1 MYGTR
6 LPYCGLLFTLLSG
19 AFAAQ
24 NVVTTIAGLD
34 PIFDGDGNPD
44 GVAPRNSGA
53 GVEHRGADRSGS
65 DDSGEVNT
73 Y

>member
-19 AFAAQ
+19 ALAAQ

-34 PIFDGDGNPD
+34 PIFDGG
-44 GVAPRNSGA
+44 R
-53 GVEHRGADRSGS
+53 
-65 DDSGEVNT
+65 
-73 Y
+73 